1 MVRLLWGKWFVV
13 CLESPA
19 VPCRAGGQVL
29 VETIIRPVSA
39 MQAERY
45 RTCLYLLINRWDHW
59 RFPFPRSPK
68 TIAAARCDTPNRHA

>member
-1 MVRLLWGKWFVV
+1 M
-13 CLESPA
+13 
-19 VPCRAGGQVL
+19 
-29 VETIIRPVSA
+29 SA

-45 RTCLYLLINRWDHW
+45 RTCLYPLINRWDHW